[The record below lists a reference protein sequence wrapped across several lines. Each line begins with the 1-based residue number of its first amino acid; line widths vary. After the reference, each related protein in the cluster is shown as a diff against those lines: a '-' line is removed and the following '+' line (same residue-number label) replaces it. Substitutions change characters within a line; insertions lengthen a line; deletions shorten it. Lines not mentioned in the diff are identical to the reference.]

1 MSANVTWENDERT
14 VLRLT
19 VSGRWQWSEL
29 HAAKVQIEA
38 MLDVLDHPVSI
49 LACGELDHW
58 LPLGFNEN
66 MTELTHHIHPNV
78 HQVIIVYD
86 NALFQQLFLLFARL
100 FGGFP
105 YEFFFVRTLEEAQT
119 YLTAP
124 APA

>member
-66 MTELTHHIHPNV
+66 MTEFANIMWDNRTEFIKMNNEYYHIN
-78 HQVIIVYD
+78 YYSAD
-86 NALFQQLFLLFARL
+86 
-100 FGGFP
+100 
-105 YEFFFVRTLEEAQT
+105 
-119 YLTAP
+119 
-124 APA
+124 